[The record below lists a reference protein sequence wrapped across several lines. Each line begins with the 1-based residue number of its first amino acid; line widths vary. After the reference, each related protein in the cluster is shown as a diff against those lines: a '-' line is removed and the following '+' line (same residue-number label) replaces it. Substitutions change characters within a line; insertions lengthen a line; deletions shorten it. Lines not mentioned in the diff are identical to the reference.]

1 MYFILSFIHVLLI
14 CLVLALPCSAD
25 VKDDLQGI
33 KKEIREKS
41 LLLKKTKKVETKV
54 SSELQ
59 QIQKS
64 LQEKQ
69 ANLLSL
75 GRSLHGVELNLQ
87 NTQREIGETKA
98 DADKKQQQ
106 INQRISSLYKAGE
119 YGVLRMFFSA
129 ESFPQMVENFRY
141 MKSVLN
147 NDQKLFS
154 EYHEKVAK
162 LSELKISLEQDLS
175 RKEKIKSS
183 IVAKKE
189 EIEQDKLKTASYLQK
204 VREDKKGYAASIK
217 ELQANARRLQTMVER
232 LEARSRKAYTPK
244 NSNKS
249 IAGADKVYT
258 PVPDKG
264 LGAQKGRLTLPVKGE
279 ISGRFGK
286 QKHPEFNSY
295 TVSNGISIS
304 APTGSQIHAVYEGQ
318 VIYAGY
324 FKGYG
329 NMVIIDHGGAFFSLY
344 GHASTILKKVG
355 ATVEKNEVVASVG
368 DIDSTKGPMLYFEIR
383 YQGKPVDPSPWF
395 R

>member
-1 MYFILSFIHVLLI
+1 MHVILSLLCYSLI
-14 CLVLALPCSAD
+14 SLVLALPCYAD

-33 KKEIREKS
+33 KKEIRAKS

-54 SSELQ
+54 TGELL

-69 ANLLSL
+69 ASLLSL
-75 GRSLHGVELNLQ
+75 GRSLHGVEMNLQ
-87 NTQREIGETKA
+87 NTQKEIGLTKIEA
-98 DADKKQQQ
+98 DRKKQQ

-119 YGVLRMFFSA
+119 YSVVRMFFSA
-129 ESFPQMVENFRY
+129 ESFPQMVENLRY

-147 NDQKLFS
+147 NDQTLFT

-162 LSELKISLEQDLS
+162 LSELKVSLEQDLI
-175 RKEKIKSS
+175 RKVKIKSS

-249 IAGADKVYT
+249 ISGADKVYT

-264 LGAQKGRLTLPVKGE
+264 LGAQKGRLNLPVKGE
-279 ISGRFGK
+279 IIGHFGK

-295 TVSNGISIS
+295 TFSNGISIA
-304 APTGSQIHAVYEGQ
+304 APTGSQIHAVDEGQ
-318 VIYAGY
+318 VIFAAY

-329 NMVIIDHGGAFFSLY
+329 NMVIIDHGNAFFSLY

-355 ATVEKNEVVASVG
+355 AKVGKNEVVASVG
-368 DIDSTKGPMLYFEIR
+368 DVDSTKGPMLYFEIR